1 MELTS
6 FTELRNTREKLQRL
20 EQYYERASQAPAESA
35 YGRELSLKSM
45 RMVIKQLKEEIAR
58 FEARA
63 HLPDQANPSKIPEPS
78 SHAPDRG

>member
-20 EQYYERASQAPAESA
+20 ERHHERASRAPAESA

-45 RMVIKQLKEEIAR
+45 RMAIKQLKEEIAR

-63 HLPDQANPSKIPEPS
+63 NLSDPAEPSKLTEPS
-78 SHAPDRG
+78 IPGAL